1 MGVAAR
7 RQRTGSPSPPGFLW
21 TAETKRRRSGGAEA
35 PAVPP
40 AGGEHAGVGSRRPWA
55 HPVPAAGEC
64 GGRGTSE
71 GLQGQTTGRGRA
83 MEGAKPCGVAAA
95 WAGRGACPMGTQ
107 HEMTQRVTRGVTRLT
122 RFFTHAGLHPWAR
135 RGSANAPTFLTF
147 VLFSS
152 VWIPLSM
159 ILTVIWPSD
168 TSGRRKGGLTSTV
181 CSALGRPRYLARA
194 EVVRGRSGGR
204 LGLPGHHHA
213 APRLPGGWG
222 AAQDPADVLTATVG
236 EGVDAAAE
244 LARHLRDEGHGAGTG
259 SGCGTSPVPSRAS
272 THPAHVCLAPRGTRR
287 CFGRSRAPRSTR
299 HTHVPARWWCGPSPP
314 APRGSR

>member
-1 MGVAAR
+1 MGRAR
-7 RQRTGSPSPPGFLW
+7 CLPHGDAGRDDTEGDMGRDKAHSVLYSRRHTGS
-21 TAETKRRRSGGAEA
+21 R
-35 PAVPP
+35 
-40 AGGEHAGVGSRRPWA
+40 
-55 HPVPAAGEC
+55 
-64 GGRGTSE
+64 
-71 GLQGQTTGRGRA
+71 
-83 MEGAKPCGVAAA
+83 
-95 WAGRGACPMGTQ
+95 
-107 HEMTQRVTRGVTRLT
+107 
-122 RFFTHAGLHPWAR
+122 PWAR
-135 RGSANAPTFLTF
+135 RGRANPPTFLTF

-194 EVVRGRSGGR
+194 EVVRGCSGGR
-204 LGLPGHHHA
+204 LGLPGHRHA

-259 SGCGTSPVPSRAS
+259 SGCGTSPVRPL
-272 THPAHVCLAPRGTRR
+272 P
-287 CFGRSRAPRSTR
+287 PRS
-299 HTHVPARWWCGPSPP
+299 
-314 APRGSR
+314 